1 MDKEKA
7 EKIQRIFNWVRFVI
21 LVLFLTFI
29 FIGLSKAQTT
39 NDFGMWT
46 TIGTEKN
53 VNIRSTLI
61 MPSIWG
67 IYLT

>member
-7 EKIQRIFNWVRFVI
+7 EKNQRIFGWVRFII

-29 FIGLSKAQTT
+29 FIGLSKAQAT

-53 VNIRSTLI
+53 VKS
-61 MPSIWG
+61 SE
-67 IYLT
+67 